1 LSSPDDVREERF
13 DRHQSRFLVFFIVVV
28 DAERKARRK
37 GLTRKRRHDP
47 RSGEASARRERR
59 SIGGWGVWRAY
70 EGALDDSNVSSIVR

>member
-1 LSSPDDVREERF
+1 MFAKGLTVIS
-13 DRHQSRFLVFFIVVV
+13 LVLRGLLRRRRDVVV

>member
-1 LSSPDDVREERF
+1 LTVIS
-13 DRHQSRFLVFFIVVV
+13 LVLRGLLRRRRDVVV
-28 DAERKARRK
+28 DAQRKARRK

>member
-1 LSSPDDVREERF
+1 LTVISLVLRGLLRRRRDV
-13 DRHQSRFLVFFIVVV
+13 VF

>member
-1 LSSPDDVREERF
+1 LTVIS
-13 DRHQSRFLVFFIVVV
+13 LVLRGLLHRRRDVVV
-28 DAERKARRK
+28 DAQRKARRK

>member
-1 LSSPDDVREERF
+1 LTVISLVLRGLLRRRRDV
-13 DRHQSRFLVFFIVVV
+13 VI

-70 EGALDDSNVSSIVR
+70 EGALDDSNVSSIVG

>member
-1 LSSPDDVREERF
+1 LTVIS
-13 DRHQSRFLVFFIVVV
+13 LVLRGLLRRRRGVVV
-28 DAERKARRK
+28 DAQRKARRK

>member
-1 LSSPDDVREERF
+1 LTVISLVLRGLLRRRRDV
-13 DRHQSRFLVFFIVVV
+13 VI

-70 EGALDDSNVSSIVR
+70 DGALDDSNVSSIVR

>member
-1 LSSPDDVREERF
+1 LTVISLVLRGLLRRRRDV
-13 DRHQSRFLVFFIVVV
+13 VF

-70 EGALDDSNVSSIVR
+70 EGALDDSTVLSIVR

>member
-1 LSSPDDVREERF
+1 LTVISLVLRGLLRRRRDV
-13 DRHQSRFLVFFIVVV
+13 VI

>member
-1 LSSPDDVREERF
+1 LTVISLVLRGLLRRRRDV
-13 DRHQSRFLVFFIVVV
+13 VI

-59 SIGGWGVWRAY
+59 SLGGWGVWRAY

>member
-1 LSSPDDVREERF
+1 LTVISLVLRGLLRRRRDV
-13 DRHQSRFLVFFIVVV
+13 VI

-59 SIGGWGVWRAY
+59 SSGGWGVWRAY

>member
-1 LSSPDDVREERF
+1 LTVISLVLRGLLRRHRDV
-13 DRHQSRFLVFFIVVV
+13 VI

-70 EGALDDSNVSSIVR
+70 DGALDDSNVSSIVR